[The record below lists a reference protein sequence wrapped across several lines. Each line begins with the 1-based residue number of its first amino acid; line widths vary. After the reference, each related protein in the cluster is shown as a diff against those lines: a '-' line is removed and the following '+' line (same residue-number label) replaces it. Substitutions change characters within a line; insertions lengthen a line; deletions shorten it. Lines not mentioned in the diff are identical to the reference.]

1 MAAKWHLKSTGAPD
15 IFYIISNVYLEK
27 VAGGRWQVAGGR
39 WQVAGGTYF
48 LLMRKKKNN
57 KKYYVVYMFF
67 ISATLRTVPPIKRE
81 HRIA

>member
-1 MAAKWHLKSTGAPD
+1 MRNLKVAAKWHLKSTGAPD

-27 VAGGRWQVAGGR
+27 VAGG
-39 WQVAGGTYF
+39 TYF

-57 KKYYVVYMFF
+57 NKYYVVYMFF

>member
-27 VAGGRWQVAGGR
+27 VAGG
-39 WQVAGGTYF
+39 TYF

-57 KKYYVVYMFF
+57 KKY
-67 ISATLRTVPPIKRE
+67 
-81 HRIA
+81 